1 MCPVSCL
8 RIRAAF
14 TFWSFGGAD
23 CLDRSPSAGSAFELS
38 FKVEGY
44 EPLSVPFDGGILN
57 LLSFWEDK
65 REKEK

>member
-1 MCPVSCL
+1 M
-8 RIRAAF
+8 
-14 TFWSFGGAD
+14 
-23 CLDRSPSAGSAFELS
+23 DRSPSAGSAFELS